1 MWGLSIIYPWGRESM
16 EYKKYR
22 RGAREWP
29 LITGRGVVKF
39 WCTFGGK
46 TYHPLLIHSKIW
58 SYTSNLKK
66 KVLKWFYV
74 NPKELP
80 NHLVAFVV
88 YKRFPIHS
96 DMNFPTHP
104 LTINDLAP
112 YHALNNHIYYFEC
125 LPSLR
130 AILFMLGRS
139 D

>member
-1 MWGLSIIYPWGRESM
+1 MGPIHYLPLGQGIYGIQKIPKGCKRVAINYWERGCEILMYVWGKNLPPPFDPFKNLIIY
-16 EYKKYR
+16 
-22 RGAREWP
+22 
-29 LITGRGVVKF
+29 
-39 WCTFGGK
+39 
-46 TYHPLLIHSKIW
+46 
-58 SYTSNLKK
+58 LKSQK

-80 NHLVAFVV
+80 NHLVPFVV